1 MASLADIPDAFLA
14 PGLIKPF
21 IEWLKLLPATKETK
35 HELLALWNQHT
46 HGTYTHADI
55 HEIDSTGFLLHG

>member
-14 PGLIKPF
+14 PGMIKPF

-35 HELLALWNQHT
+35 LEILDIWKNHT
-46 HGTYTHADI
+46 HGSYSHADA
-55 HEIDSTGFLLHG
+55 STISNNGFILRG